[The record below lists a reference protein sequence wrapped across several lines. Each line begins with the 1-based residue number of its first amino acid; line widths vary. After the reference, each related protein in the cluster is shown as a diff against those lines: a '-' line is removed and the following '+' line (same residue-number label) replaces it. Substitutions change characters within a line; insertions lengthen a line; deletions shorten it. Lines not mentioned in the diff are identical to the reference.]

1 MPLPVTLAVAYLALN
16 LAVMIWLER
25 ERSHG
30 RPPTVAVTAFALA
43 LRLGPPVVGVLY
55 LITIAG
61 DWLFFGFVLVFF
73 AASFWLMNGLL
84 AFTIPS
90 SGRNEPM
97 RNGWDDRTGS
107 AGRGP
112 DGDRA

>member
-1 MPLPVTLAVAYLALN
+1 MPLPVTLAIAYLALN

-25 ERSHG
+25 ERSGG
-30 RPPTVAVTAFALA
+30 RPPTFAVTAFALA
-43 LRLGPPVVGVLY
+43 LRFGPPIVGVLY

-90 SGRNEPM
+90 SGHNEPM
-97 RNGWDDRTGS
+97 RNGWDDRT
-107 AGRGP
+107 AGRSL
-112 DGDRA
+112 DADRDST